1 MKICFDYEIFWKEK
15 FSSIASRYYFNLI
28 NSLLDE
34 RILNVRIFA
43 NLYINEAIER
53 LPKQILFGK
62 KINKR
67 IPYTGRIIEKFNSIF
82 CNYKINKFNPDII
95 HKTYYDNKI
104 KKNNAKV
111 VLTVFDLWHEKNF
124 NCKYLPKKYSLNI
137 SDHILCPSIKTK
149 NDLVDIYNID
159 PKKISITYFG
169 IEQFGEKFKD
179 TKIEV
184 FSKPFILYVGKRE
197 RYKNFINFIKAFSN
211 SHQLKKDFN
220 IICFGGG
227 PFTKNEKDLFV
238 NYNISEIVLNSKNNE
253 DLYLYNLYKN
263 AKCLVYPSLH
273 EGFGLPPLEAMS
285 LGCPVI
291 SSNHE
296 AILEAVSDAASLFN
310 PLEIDDITRALINT
324 IYSND
329 KINKLK
335 EKGFIQANKFSW
347 KKCAIETIKIYGKVL
362 N

>member
-1 MKICFDYEIFWKEK
+1 M
-15 FSSIASRYYFNLI
+15 
-28 NSLLDE
+28 
-34 RILNVRIFA
+34 
-43 NLYINEAIER
+43 
-53 LPKQILFGK
+53 
-62 KINKR
+62 
-67 IPYTGRIIEKFNSIF
+67 
-82 CNYKINKFNPDII
+82 
-95 HKTYYDNKI
+95 
-104 KKNNAKV
+104 
-111 VLTVFDLWHEKNF
+111 
-124 NCKYLPKKYSLNI
+124 
-137 SDHILCPSIKTK
+137 
-149 NDLVDIYNID
+149 
-159 PKKISITYFG
+159 
-169 IEQFGEKFKD
+169 
-179 TKIEV
+179 
-184 FSKPFILYVGKRE
+184 GKRE

-335 EKGFIQANKFSW
+335 EKVLFKQINFL
-347 KKCAIETIKIYGKVL
+347 GKNAQL
-362 N
+362 KQ